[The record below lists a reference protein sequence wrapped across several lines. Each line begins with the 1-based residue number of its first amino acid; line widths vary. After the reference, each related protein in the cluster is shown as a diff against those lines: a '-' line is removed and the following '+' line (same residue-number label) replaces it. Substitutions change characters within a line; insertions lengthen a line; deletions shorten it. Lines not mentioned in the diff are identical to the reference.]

1 MARTLSFVREPL
13 LRYRIHPSNTINEAH
28 ENVRL
33 EWAAAAAMYAV
44 RAWDRSG
51 PMGINWAHVVAME
64 EVWSRHE
71 LTRPA
76 HLCMTYFR
84 RYPTCTM
91 ERTPFL
97 WDGPF
102 RDLLRGSRP

>member
-1 MARTLSFVREPL
+1 
-13 LRYRIHPSNTINEAH
+13 
-28 ENVRL
+28 
-33 EWAAAAAMYAV
+33 MYAV

-97 WDGPF
+97 WDEPF